1 MSFFTS
7 FLPTDRQGGGCFGEP
22 GGLNKGDVLGT
33 IGGVFGLGTVWTA
46 VGTALLMQD
55 SLRDIGYRPRT
66 WQSSLADPLQ
76 MVLVQTNISGL
87 FFDGVMSTE
96 TEEQLTIT
104 SHPVQSGANISD
116 HAYREPTRISME
128 IFMSDV
134 MASRQPGQFNSYVDK
149 SVSAYRRLL
158 DLQRSRIPV
167 SVHTRLG
174 TYQNMLIET
183 ISAPD
188 DASTRDGL
196 RCTVTLREVL
206 VAKVG
211 VTKVSAREWTT
222 GTGTNAGEVVARETP
237 KTVLVKMGAKGT
249 GGSQGVRT

>member
-22 GGLNKGDVLGT
+22 GGLNTGDVLGT

-46 VGTALLMQD
+46 VGVLGAFQNGQ
-55 SLRDIGYRPRT
+55 RDIGYRPRT

-134 MASRQPGQFNSYVDK
+134 MASRQPGQFNSYVEK
-149 SVSAYRRLL
+149 
-158 DLQRSRIPV
+158 
-167 SVHTRLG
+167 
-174 TYQNMLIET
+174 
-183 ISAPD
+183 
-188 DASTRDGL
+188 
-196 RCTVTLREVL
+196 
-206 VAKVG
+206 
-211 VTKVSAREWTT
+211 
-222 GTGTNAGEVVARETP
+222 
-237 KTVLVKMGAKGT
+237 
-249 GGSQGVRT
+249 

>member
-7 FLPTDRQGGGCFGEP
+7 FLPEVGKGGGCFGSP
-22 GGLNKGDVLGT
+22 GALNSGDVLGS
-33 IGGVFGLGTVWTA
+33 IGGVFGLGSVWTA
-46 VGTALLMQD
+46 VGTSLLN
-55 SLRDIGYRPRT
+55 SHNTDIGYRPRQ
-66 WQSSLADPLQ
+66 WESSLADPLQ
-76 MVLVQTNISGL
+76 MVLVRTNIGGL
-87 FFDGVMSTE
+87 FFDGIMSTE

-211 VTKVSAREWTT
+211 VTKVSARAWTT
-222 GTGTNAGEVVARETP
+222 GTGTNAGEVVARKPTS
-237 KTVLVKMGAKGT
+237 VIR
-249 GGSQGVRT
+249 QGEEAVGI

>member
-33 IGGVFGLGTVWTA
+33 IGGVFGLGSVWTA
-46 VGTALLMQD
+46 VGTVA
-55 SLRDIGYRPRT
+55 SLAMGRMDIGYRPRT
-66 WQSSLADPLQ
+66 WGPSLQDPLQ
-76 MVLVQTNISGL
+76 MVLVKSNVGGL
-87 FFDGVMSTE
+87 FFDGIMSSE

-116 HAYREPTRISME
+116 HAYREPTRITMD
-128 IFMSDV
+128 IMMSDALGCRV
-134 MASRQPGQFNSYVDK
+134 PGQFNSFFEK
-149 SVSAYRRLL
+149 SVTAYRRLL

-188 DASTRDGL
+188 DVSTRDGL

-211 VTKVSAREWTT
+211 VTKVSARAWTT

-237 KTVLVKMGAKGT
+237 TSDLRQIEIMAGKK
-249 GGSQGVRT
+249 